1 MSIPELFQGKL
12 SLPVICAPM
21 FLVSSP
27 KLVINAC
34 KNGIVGTFPALNTR
48 PQALLDEWL
57 GQISR
62 ELKEYS
68 ALHPGKPVAPFGVNQ
83 VVHPSNSRLE
93 ADRALVK
100 KHRVPLVV
108 TSQGDPTD
116 IVKEVHEWGGLVFHD
131 VIYAAHARK
140 AVAAGV
146 DGLILVTAGAGGH
159 GGTTNPFAL
168 VREIREFWDGPLALA
183 GAINDGFG
191 IRAAEVLGADF
202 AYMGTRFIATEE
214 AEVDPAYKEMLVESS
229 LKDLIYTDAFT
240 GVHCNY
246 LLPSISRAGI
256 DLQQFKAKTSV
267 DLDLGDSNAWKDIWS
282 AGHGV
287 SGIENVM
294 PMETLVAQLKQ
305 EYREACERPVFGN
318 GS

>member
-1 MSIPELFQGKL
+1 MALPDLFKGRL

-27 KLVINAC
+27 RLVINAC

-48 PQALLDEWL
+48 PQSLLDDWL
-57 GQISR
+57 SEISL
-62 ELKEYS
+62 ELKAYTQ
-68 ALHPGKPVAPFGVNQ
+68 AHPELPVAPFGVNQ

-93 ADRALVK
+93 ADRALLK
-100 KHRVPLVV
+100 KHEVPLVI
-108 TSQGDPTD
+108 TSQGDPSE

-140 AVAAGV
+140 AIAAGV
-146 DGLILVTAGAGGH
+146 DGLIIVTAGAGGH
-159 GGTTNPFAL
+159 GGTTNPIAL
-168 VREIREFWDGPLALA
+168 VREIRTFWEGPLALA
-183 GAINDGFG
+183 GAINDGYG
-191 IRAAEVLGADF
+191 IRAAEVLGADM

-214 AEVDPAYKEMLVESS
+214 AEVDPVYKQMLVDSN

-246 LLPSISRAGI
+246 LLPSIARAGI
-256 DLQQFKAKTSV
+256 DLDRFQGKNAV

-287 SGIENVM
+287 SGIDAVM
-294 PMETLVAQLKQ
+294 SVEALVNQLKE
-305 EYREACERPVFGN
+305 EYAN
-318 GS
+318 AGSKPAFCAG

>member
-1 MSIPELFQGKL
+1 MALPDLFKGRL
-12 SLPVICAPM
+12 ALPVICAPM

-27 KLVINAC
+27 RLVINAC
-34 KNGIVGTFPALNTR
+34 KNGIVGSFPALNTR
-48 PQALLDEWL
+48 PQSLLDDWL
-57 GQISR
+57 SEISC
-62 ELKEYS
+62 ELERY
-68 ALHPGKPVAPFGVNQ
+68 ARANPEKPVAPFAVNQ
-83 VVHPSNSRLE
+83 VVHPSNSRLA

-100 KHRVPLVV
+100 KRQVPLVI

-116 IVKEVHEWGGLVFHD
+116 IVREVHEWGGLVFHD

-140 AVAAGV
+140 AIAAGV

-159 GGTTNPFAL
+159 GGTTNPIAL
-168 VREIREFWDGPLALA
+168 VREIRTFWDGPLALA

-191 IRAAEVLGADF
+191 IRAAEVLGADM

-214 AEVDPAYKEMLVESS
+214 AEVDPDYKQMLVESG
-229 LKDLIYTDAFT
+229 LRDVIYTDAFT

-246 LLPSISRAGI
+246 LLPSIARAGI
-256 DLQQFKAKTSV
+256 DLAQFKAKSEV

-287 SGIENVM
+287 AGIEEVVSLEN
-294 PMETLVAQLKQ
+294 LVRQLTA
-305 EYREACERPVFGN
+305 EYQSALKKPAFDQH
-318 GS
+318 

>member
-1 MSIPELFQGKL
+1 MALPDLFKGRL

-27 KLVINAC
+27 RLVINAC

-48 PQALLDEWL
+48 PQSLLDDWL
-57 GQISR
+57 SEISL
-62 ELKEYS
+62 ELKAY
-68 ALHPGKPVAPFGVNQ
+68 AKAHPELPVAPFGVNQ

-93 ADRALVK
+93 ADRALLK
-100 KHRVPLVV
+100 KHEVPLVI
-108 TSQGDPTD
+108 TSQGDPSE

-140 AVAAGV
+140 AIAAGV
-146 DGLILVTAGAGGH
+146 DGLIIVTAGAGGH
-159 GGTTNPFAL
+159 GGTTNPIAL
-168 VREIREFWDGPLALA
+168 VREIRTFWEGPLALA
-183 GAINDGFG
+183 GAINDGYG
-191 IRAAEVLGADF
+191 IRAAEVLGADM

-214 AEVDPAYKEMLVESS
+214 AEVDPVYKQMLVESN

-246 LLPSISRAGI
+246 LLPSIARAGI
-256 DLQQFKAKTSV
+256 DLERFQGKNAV

-287 SGIENVM
+287 SGIDAVM
-294 PMETLVAQLKQ
+294 SVEALVNQLKE
-305 EYREACERPVFGN
+305 EYANAVSKPAFGA
-318 GS
+318 G